1 MHNTDKR
8 TAKKQK
14 GNDDDT
20 DRKTMKKYKYPD
32 NAGEGG
38 NGEDEKGK
46 DMCV

>member
-20 DRKTMKKYKYPD
+20 DRKTRKKFKYTD

-38 NGEDEKGK
+38 NSEDEKGK
-46 DMCV
+46 HMCV